1 MDGNAVKGY
10 LVGTQGPAVMVPAR
24 VAAWLEVRAG
34 LSSVRAKARGTDPEV
49 DAVLFAL
56 RMAGLAWRTSAT
68 GSEVEPEPEVPRE
81 SSQWLS
87 TGQAA
92 ELLGITDRAV
102 RLAIRE
108 GRLDAEQVAGR
119 YRISRPNF
127 EHYRAAR
134 AA

>member
-1 MDGNAVKGY
+1 MDVSQPKGY
-10 LVGTQGPAVMVPAR
+10 LVGIQGPTVMVPAR

-34 LSSVRAKARGTDPEV
+34 LSSVRARARGNDPEV
-49 DAVLFAL
+49 DAVLLAL
-56 RMAGLAWRTSAT
+56 RIAGLAWRTSAT

-92 ELLGITDRAV
+92 GLLGITDRAV

-108 GRLDAEQVAGR
+108 GRLEAQQVAGR

>member
-1 MDGNAVKGY
+1 MTGASRYVIGIE
-10 LVGTQGPAVMVPAR
+10 GPAVVVPAR
-24 VAAWLEVRAG
+24 VAAWLDARAN
-34 LSSVRAKARGTDPEV
+34 LSALRMKSRGADPEV
-49 DAVLFAL
+49 DDVLLGL
-56 RMAGLAWRTSAT
+56 RVAALAWRTSAT
-68 GSEVEPEPEVPRE
+68 GSAVDPEPEVPRE

-92 ELLGITDRAV
+92 NLLGITDRAV

-108 GRLDAEQVAGR
+108 GRLVAEQVAGR
-119 YRISRPNF
+119 YRISRANV